1 MAKEN
6 SFTAR
11 IRATLKPV
19 RNYLRWLRA
28 RLSLRGTWIISKH
41 AGAVP
46 LAGAKRICIFC
57 TWDRDSHVHDYLVVH
72 LEALKAAGF
81 ATIVT
86 VNSKKLPEEA
96 LKRLAPVSA
105 MIVHRHNKG
114 YDFGAY
120 NDGLT
125 LIPAD
130 ADPDGVLLMN
140 DSTYGPMFD
149 INESIFSHIN
159 EQDAQVWALT
169 DSWEDRYHLQ
179 SYFLY
184 ATRPALKSKA
194 WRKFWKGFLH
204 LDDKRMVVKRY
215 EIGLTQAMVRSGM
228 HAAAL
233 FPYRELAREYV
244 GVFAS
249 SKDALEARYPK
260 QQMMSLTH
268 IHDSI
273 HAGVPMNGSHFLWDR
288 LLLKHRCPYIKRELL
303 SHNPTGVPLNGL
315 WDVAVRE
322 VSSYDPDMIEEHLKT
337 ITRNR
342 SP

>member
-1 MAKEN
+1 MATDK
-6 SFTAR
+6 SAMAWFRTTFKPAR
-11 IRATLKPV
+11 NFLLLARAK
-19 RNYLRWLRA
+19 
-28 RLSLRGTWIISKH
+28 LSLRRSWIISKH
-41 AGAVP
+41 EGAVP
-46 LAGAKRICIFC
+46 LAGAKRVCIFC
-57 TWDRDSHVHDYLVVH
+57 TWDRDSHVHDYLIAH

-81 ATIVT
+81 ATIVM
-86 VNSKKLPEEA
+86 VNSKKLSEEA

-105 MIVHRHNKG
+105 LVAHRANKG

-120 NDGLT
+120 HDGLSLLPT
-125 LIPAD
+125 G

-149 INESIFSHIN
+149 IEATIFSHID
-159 EQDAQVWALT
+159 EAEAQLWALT
-169 DSWEDRYHLQ
+169 DSWEDRFHLQ
-179 SYFLY
+179 SYFVY
-184 ATRPALKSKA
+184 ATRAALKSKA
-194 WRKFWKGFLH
+194 WRKFWRSFLH
-204 LDDKRMVVKRY
+204 LDNKMMVVKRY
-215 EIGLTQAMVRSGM
+215 EIGLTQTLVRAGL
-228 HAAAL
+228 HAQAL

-244 GVFAS
+244 DIFAN
-249 SKDALEARYPK
+249 SKDLIEARYPK

-315 WDVAVRE
+315 WDIAVRS
-322 VSSYDPDMIEEHLKT
+322 VSTYDPDMIEEHLKT